1 MNINISTAK
10 HNGVRF
16 NVLLGATVYT
26 PELTILFQDFYQA
39 LMLHFKGNIE
49 KKSSKILIKYLQ
61 QRCLRGEVIC
71 VKQAVRLQSLERSK
85 HKKREKLI
93 NLTQIGQRTV

>member
-39 LMLHFKGNIE
+39 LMLHFKGNI
-49 KKSSKILIKYLQ
+49 KKNPQ
-61 QRCLRGEVIC
+61 QF
-71 VKQAVRLQSLERSK
+71 
-85 HKKREKLI
+85 
-93 NLTQIGQRTV
+93 